1 MPYKSTKKAP
11 RRRRQYR
18 RRARKLGPARGLV
31 GQGTD
36 FASCRDNLGVVPI
49 QPNQTYSLN
58 NIALTNSAR
67 AKAIAAGFQF
77 YRISMVEVRWKASI
91 DTYVGSST
99 VPHVYF
105 MVDKAN
111 TFPVGSDLTTLKQAG
126 AKPRRLDDKM
136 VVCRFKPAVN
146 LTSDDAAGGPAPV
159 TETAGITRVSPW
171 ITTNANAGEASPW
184 APNSV
189 DHRGLI
195 FAVEQVIPGNIAV
208 GQMEVILHFQFKK
221 ALWQPASSEPNV
233 NVIDLDTL
241 TVIPPT
247 PPEGKLLG

>member
-36 FASCRDNLGVVPI
+36 FASCRDTLGLVSI
-49 QPNQTYSLN
+49 QPNQIYTMQN
-58 NIALTNSAR
+58 VALTNSAR
-67 AKAIAAGFQF
+67 AKAIAQGFQF
-77 YRISMVEVRWKASI
+77 YRIAMVEVRWKSSI

-99 VPHVYF
+99 VPHVYY
-105 MVDKAN
+105 MVDKSN
-111 TFPVGSDLTTLKQAG
+111 TFPSNTDLQSLKQAG

-136 VVCRFKPAVN
+136 VVCRFKPAVH
-146 LTSDDAAGGPAPV
+146 LVSDDSAGGPAPV
-159 TETAGITRVSPW
+159 AETAGVMRVSPW
-171 ITTNANAGEASPW
+171 ITTNANAGEPSLW

-195 FAVEQVIPGNIAV
+195 FAVEQTIPGNIAV
-208 GQMEVILHFQFKK
+208 GTAEVILHFQFKK
-221 ALWQPASSEPNV
+221 ALWQPTSTEPNV

-241 TVIPPT
+241 TIIPPT
-247 PPEGKLLG
+247 PKEQPLLA